1 MPVVTYFETDGDVPK
16 VVDLRL
22 GQSLMEGAVAN
33 RIHGILAEC
42 GGACMCAT
50 CHLYV
55 EGGPV
60 EALTPMS
67 EEEDVMLSEAI
78 GDRRDNSR
86 LGCQVRMTSELDGL
100 VVRIADNG

>member
-1 MPVVTYFETDGDVPK
+1 MPVVTYFEAEGDLSK
-16 VVDLRL
+16 VVELRL

-33 RIHGILAEC
+33 RLNGILAEC

-50 CHLYV
+50 CHVYI

-60 EALTPMS
+60 DALPSMS

-78 GDRRDNSR
+78 GERRENSR
-86 LGCQVRMTSELDGL
+86 LGCQVRMVPELDGL
-100 VVRIADNG
+100 VIRIADNG